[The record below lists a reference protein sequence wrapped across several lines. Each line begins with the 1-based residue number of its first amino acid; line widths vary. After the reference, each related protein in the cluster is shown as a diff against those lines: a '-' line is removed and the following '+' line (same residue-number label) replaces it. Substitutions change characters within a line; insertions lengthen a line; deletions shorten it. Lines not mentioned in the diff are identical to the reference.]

1 MQELVDLLG
10 EARGYANLGNVRG
23 LQKNWDGAQEQYF
36 KSLELMEKQENRPG
50 IAQQCESLGD
60 VFIKKDEF
68 DQAED
73 YLMRASDLYEE
84 MKEQGSVQ
92 EVQNKLMFIFSQPK
106 YLESRKLQIR
116 EALQKPEA
124 EKDSKLKLALLSDL
138 GNVLFMAND
147 WDEAGDVAKET
158 VAIHEKSRGQGC
170 IERGLGKPG

>member
-1 MQELVDLLG
+1 MQELGDLLG

-92 EVQNKLMFIFSQPK
+92 
-106 YLESRKLQIR
+106 
-116 EALQKPEA
+116 
-124 EKDSKLKLALLSDL
+124 
-138 GNVLFMAND
+138 
-147 WDEAGDVAKET
+147 
-158 VAIHEKSRGQGC
+158 
-170 IERGLGKPG
+170 